1 MLIGKGQTQHWMEAA
16 NWGNPKR
23 SLELQLGDQPVYYM
37 VRRAQLLS
45 DFTEQFL
52 GLFKNI
58 LIG

>member
-23 SLELQLGDQPVYYM
+23 SLELQLGDQPVYYT

-52 GLFKNI
+52 GLF
-58 LIG
+58 